1 MGKGALDGI
10 TVLDFSTLLPGP
22 MATLLLAEAG
32 AQVIKVERPG
42 RGDALRDHVAKW
54 GKDSASFNIL
64 NRGKKSV
71 VVDLKNESDRIRLQP
86 LIKNADIVVEQF
98 RPGVMAR
105 LGLGFDDVIALNR
118 RIIYCSISGY
128 GQDGPKRDVAGHDL
142 NYIGDAGLLA
152 LSLGT
157 EKTPVI
163 PPALIADIAGGS
175 YPAVFNILLALRER
189 ERTGRGSHIDIAM
202 AESAWLFA
210 YWALADGQATHE
222 WSGNGDALLTGG
234 SPRYRLFPT
243 ADGRFV
249 AVAALEQKF
258 WDAFV
263 GTIGLDKTLR
273 DDNATPL
280 ETTRAIAAII
290 RTRPSDQW
298 RAIFSC
304 VDCCCSVV
312 QSIHEAMADRHFV
325 ERGIFDRQVV
335 NELGATMTALP
346 VPIAKPFRCEN
357 TGAVASPRLG
367 EHNCKFLDRP
377 DASSNNT
384 EKPS

>member
-1 MGKGALDGI
+1 MSKGALDGI

-42 RGDALRDHVAKW
+42 GGDALRSHAAKW

-71 VVDLKNESDRIRLQP
+71 VVDLKDESDRIRLQP

-105 LGLGFDDVIALNR
+105 LGLGFDDVIALNQ

-128 GQDGPKRDVAGHDL
+128 GQNGPKRDAAGHDL

-157 EKTPVI
+157 EKMPVI

-175 YPAVFNILLALRER
+175 YPAVLNILLALRER
-189 ERTGRGSHIDIAM
+189 ERTGRGSYIDIAM
-202 AESAWLFA
+202 AENVLPFA
-210 YWALADGQATHE
+210 YWALGEGQATHE
-222 WSGNGDALLTGG
+222 WPSGGDALLTGG

-258 WDAFV
+258 WDVFV
-263 GTIGLDKTLR
+263 ETIGLDEALR

-280 ETTRAIAAII
+280 ETTRAIAGII
-290 RTRPSDQW
+290 RSKPSGQW
-298 RAIFSC
+298 RAVFSQ

-312 QSIHEAMADRHFV
+312 QSIREAMADRHFV
-325 ERGIFDRQVV
+325 ERGIFDRLVV
-335 NELGATMTALP
+335 NEVGATMTALP
-346 VPIAKPFRCEN
+346 VPIVKPFRSEN
-357 TGAVASPRLG
+357 TGAMASPRLG
-367 EHNCKFLDRP
+367 EHDCDFLDRP
-377 DASSNNT
+377 DALSNNT